1 MNTAG
6 YLVTACL
13 SVGLVLLLAL
23 LWSDLHRA
31 KPRLARFWFIV
42 ALSGALIATTGRL
55 IPGGPF
61 LSVHG
66 DILPVVGCL
75 ALLAY
80 GAKGFRVIDPD
91 LRLVLAFAMLASV
104 GMIAVVVA
112 NVLSFWKDPFAR
124 GALLAW

>member
-23 LWSDLHRA
+23 VWSDLHGA
-31 KPRLARFWFIV
+31 KPRLVRFWLIV
-42 ALSGALIATTGRL
+42 FLSGALIATRGRL
-55 IPGGPF
+55 IPGGPL

-66 DILPVVGCL
+66 AILPAVGCL

-80 GAKGFRVIDPD
+80 GARGFRAIDPD
-91 LRLVLAFAMLASV
+91 LRLVLAFAMLASA